1 MRGRVNL
8 LSLERGASVTA
19 DSRRNRPCTAGHE
32 AMALL
37 LAFLPILGCRSET
50 TPAVTSRPVVAAVA
64 TATVARAAI
73 TTTIETVGTA
83 EFDPEHLVATN
94 LVRAGQ
100 VIDVATVAGQAV
112 RKGDVLLSVGP
123 VPAGSLDAQKA
134 RIDVDFAERE
144 LVRTRRL
151 LGEKLATN
159 QDLQNA
165 EKQLAS
171 NQAVLAALGAADGGT
186 PTVVRA
192 PSDGIVAQV
201 FVRPGAL
208 VQAGQEAVTLAVHRA
223 MLVRAGFEVED
234 VPRLTEGAPIE
245 LLPVYAASG
254 TPPVSARLSR
264 LHAIADPTTQLV
276 EAIIQLAEPPTWLV
290 AGMRLHVHAQVAGAR
305 DALYLPRDAIVE
317 RDGRPGVFVVDH
329 EEARW
334 RQVSLGISDSHRI
347 QVLSGLADGDVVVT
361 TGRTSLAD
369 GMRVRIRAG
378 DERGGT

>member
-1 MRGRVNL
+1 MTGH
-8 LSLERGASVTA
+8 
-19 DSRRNRPCTAGHE
+19 SRHNGPLPVRRIAT
-32 AMALL
+32 ALL
-37 LAFLPILGCRSET
+37 LAFVPVLGCRSEA
-50 TPAVTSRPVVAAVA
+50 TPADTSRPVVATVA

-83 EFDPEHLVATN
+83 EFDPQHLVATN

-144 LVRTRRL
+144 LARTRRL

-159 QDLQNA
+159 QDLQSA

-171 NQAVLAALGAADGGT
+171 NQAVLAALGAADGGS

-201 FVRPGAL
+201 LVRPGAL
-208 VQAGQEAVTLAVHRA
+208 VQAGQEAMTIAVNRV

-234 VPRLTEGAPIE
+234 VPRLAEGAPIE
-245 LLPVYAASG
+245 LLAVYAASG

-290 AGMRLHVHAQVAGAR
+290 AGMRIHVRAEVASAP
-305 DALYLPRDAIVE
+305 DALFIPRDSIVE
-317 RDGRPGVFVVDH
+317 HEGRPGVFVVGHD
-329 EEARW
+329 EAHW
-334 RQVSLGISDSHRI
+334 RPVSLGISDSDRI

-378 DERGGT
+378 DKRNAR

>member
-1 MRGRVNL
+1 M
-8 LSLERGASVTA
+8 TA
-19 DSRRNRPCTAGHE
+19 DWRRGGPRAAGRTS
-32 AMALL
+32 MALL
-37 LAFLPILGCRSET
+37 LALLPILGCQRDA
-50 TPAVTSRPVVAAVA
+50 TPIGADEPVIATVA

-83 EFDPEHLVATN
+83 EFDPEHLVTTN

-100 VIDVATVAGQAV
+100 VIEVAAVAGQAV
-112 RKGDVLLSVGP
+112 RKGNVLLSIGP
-123 VPAGSLDAQKA
+123 VPAGSLEAQKA

-171 NQAVLAALGAADGGT
+171 NRAVLAALGAADGGT
-186 PTVVRA
+186 PTLVRA

-201 FVRPGAL
+201 LVRPGAL

-223 MLVRAGFEVED
+223 MIVRAGFEVED
-234 VPRLTEGAPIE
+234 VPRLAEGAAIE
-245 LLPVYAASG
+245 LLPIYAAPD

-264 LHAIADPTTQLV
+264 LHAIADPATQLV
-276 EAIIQLAEPPTWLV
+276 EAIVQLAEPPSWLV
-290 AGMRLHVHAQVAGAR
+290 AGMRLHIQAEVASAP
-305 DALYLPRDAIVE
+305 DTLCVPRDATVE
-317 RDGRPGVFVVDH
+317 RDGQPGAFVVVDDEVH
-329 EEARW
+329 WQRT
-334 RQVSLGISDSHRI
+334 SLGGTDHDRV
-347 QVLSGLADGDVVVT
+347 QVVSGLADGDVVVT

-369 GMRVRIRAG
+369 GMRVRVRAV
-378 DERGGT
+378 DEGGGT

>member
-1 MRGRVNL
+1 M
-8 LSLERGASVTA
+8 TA
-19 DSRRNRPCTAGHE
+19 DSRRDGQRASGHE

-37 LAFLPILGCRSET
+37 LALLPILGCRSDA
-50 TPAVTSRPVVAAVA
+50 TPAGTSQPVVATVA

-73 TTTIETVGTA
+73 ATTIATVGTA

-134 RIDVDFAERE
+134 RIDVDFAQRE

-171 NQAVLAALGAADGGT
+171 NRAVLAALGAADGGA
-186 PTVVRA
+186 PTQVRA

-201 FVRPGAL
+201 LVRPGAL

-234 VPRLTEGAPIE
+234 VPRLAEGAPIE
-245 LLPVYAASG
+245 LLPVYAAPG
-254 TPPVSARLSR
+254 TPPVTARLSR

-276 EAIIQLAEPPTWLV
+276 EAIIQLPEPPTWLV
-290 AGMRLHVHAQVAGAR
+290 AGMRLHVQAQVASAR
-305 DALYLPRDAIVE
+305 EALCLPRDAIVE
-317 RDGRPGVFVVDH
+317 RDGQPGAFVVGDDD
-329 EEARW
+329 EARW
-334 RQVSLGISDSHRI
+334 RPVSLGISDSDRI
-347 QVLSGLADGDVVVT
+347 QVVSGLADGDVVVT

-369 GMRVRIRAG
+369 GMPVRVRAG